1 MTLEQAV
8 KIINENTAIEI
19 IMSVDKMPDFY
30 QFVGYAGGD
39 ILTYRVYKNGGINTK
54 IIKKEVI

>member
-1 MTLEQAV
+1 MTLEEAI

-19 IMSVDKMPDFY
+19 IMSIDKAPDYY

-39 ILTYRVYKNGGINTK
+39 ILTYRVYNSGALTQK
-54 IIKKEVI
+54 

>member
-1 MTLEQAV
+1 MTVEEAT

-19 IMSVDKMPDFY
+19 IMSIDRAPDYY

-39 ILTYRVYKNGGINTK
+39 ILTYRVYNSGALTQR
-54 IIKKEVI
+54 

>member
-1 MTLEQAV
+1 MTLEEAI

-19 IMSVDKMPDFY
+19 IMSIDKTPDYY

-39 ILTYRVYKNGGINTK
+39 ILTYRVYNSGALTQK
-54 IIKKEVI
+54 

>member
-1 MTLEQAV
+1 MTLEEAT

-19 IMSVDKMPDFY
+19 IMSIDRAPDYF

-39 ILTYRVYKNGGINTK
+39 ILTYRVYNSGALTQR
-54 IIKKEVI
+54 

>member
-1 MTLEQAV
+1 MTVEEAT

-19 IMSVDKMPDFY
+19 IMSIDRAPDYY

-39 ILTYRVYKNGGINTK
+39 ILTYRVYNNGALTQK
-54 IIKKEVI
+54 